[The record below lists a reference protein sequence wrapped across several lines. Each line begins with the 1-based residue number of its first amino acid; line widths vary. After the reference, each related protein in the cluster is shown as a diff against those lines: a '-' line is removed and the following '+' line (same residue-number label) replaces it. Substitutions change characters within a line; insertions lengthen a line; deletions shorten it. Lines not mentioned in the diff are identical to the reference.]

1 MLRFSCPNCQ
11 NELFFNSFKC
21 LKCGSGVSYSPW
33 ESCFVSQDSKT
44 DCQNRSEHQ
53 ICNWAM
59 DGEGPFCM
67 ACLANRVIPDLN
79 VYGNLEKWEH
89 LEKSKRRL
97 YYSCVRLGI
106 DTSGLSFRFLA
117 STPAEPAVTGHCG
130 QTITVNLGEADPV
143 TREQTKQSLKE
154 NFRTL
159 IGHFRHEFGHYY
171 WETKLARDSQALE
184 RFRQVFGD
192 ERQNYQSSLDQHYAG
207 AWAHG
212 QEYISVYASSHPWE
226 DWAET
231 FAHYLHLRDVLE
243 TSEQFGLS
251 AGGEFLFDSGVQ
263 EWTRLS
269 VAFNE
274 INRSMGLPD
283 LYPFALTP
291 RIVGKLSFVHQ
302 TVTEGRYSSKSNE
315 FG

>member
-11 NELFFNSFKC
+11 NELFFNTFDC
-21 LKCGSGVSYSPW
+21 VKCGSIVSYSPW
-33 ESCFVSQDSKT
+33 ESRFVLQEPQT
-44 DCQNRSEHQ
+44 DCINRTEHQ
-53 ICNWAM
+53 ICNWVM
-59 DGEGPFCM
+59 DGQGPFCM

-79 VYGNLEKWEH
+79 VHGNLEKWEH
-89 LEKSKRRL
+89 LEKSKKRL

-117 STPAEPAVTGHCG
+117 STLNEKAVTGHCG
-130 QTITVNLGEADPV
+130 GTITVNLGEADPV
-143 TREQTKQSLKE
+143 TREQTKQSLNEK
-154 NFRTL
+154 FRTL

-171 WETKLARDSQALE
+171 WESQFPTNSQALV
-184 RFRQVFGD
+184 RFRELFGD
-192 ERQNYQSSLDQHYAG
+192 ERQDYNSCLNQYYAG
-207 AWAHG
+207 DWSQG
-212 QEYISVYASSHPWE
+212 GEYISVYASSHPWE

-251 AGGEFLFDSGVQ
+251 ASGDFQFDAGVE
-263 EWTRLS
+263 EWIRLS

-274 INRSMGLPD
+274 INRSMGLND

-291 RIVGKLSFVHQ
+291 RVVDKLRFVHRS
-302 TVTEGRYSSKSNE
+302 VVGCDGN
-315 FG
+315 